1 MVIYEAK
8 ELLTV
13 KIKKKKKKSDERNWQ
28 CFISQWIWIENGLQ
42 VYLKIYLLCIG
53 GLPVCC

>member
-13 KIKKKKKKSDERNWQ
+13 KIKKKKKSDERNWQ
-28 CFISQWIWIENGLQ
+28 CFISQ
-42 VYLKIYLLCIG
+42 
-53 GLPVCC
+53 